1 MRGDDLFRQ
10 MATQAPFNK
19 LHPQVAAFFKN
30 YLAHEKAVR
39 FNGRYVINTHFPP
52 YPSRAFANL
61 AENFNAVGCAEE
73 RRLFSVTLAVTN
85 RCRYHCWHCYNA
97 GRSQVDLP
105 LPVLKQT
112 LAALQEMSVVQVTLS
127 GGEPLLRPDLE
138 EIVASFDARTCL
150 NLNTTGA
157 GLTAERARALRENG
171 LFSIGISLDSP
182 DPAEHDR
189 MRGRQGAFETALQ
202 GLQLAS
208 EAGLYPYVVTVAS
221 SRLLEPDPFFEFLRF
236 VQKAG
241 GREVHL
247 LEPCATGSLQ
257 GNTDALLS
265 DRDRQRILDYQE
277 TAASDESLPILSSFL
292 YLEGEEAFGCGA
304 GLTHL
309 YLDGSGE
316 VCPCNLVPL
325 SFGNVNRESLSTI
338 LERMGT
344 VFKRPRTGCIGHILA
359 PHIPEGP
366 MPLPPETSLSL
377 CREYLPEKHP
387 LPRFF
392 QIRAEAHDSV
402 GRDELRA
409 AYDTVFSDYD
419 AFWLSEAAG
428 PIEDLVRELDGLET
442 ARILEAGC
450 GTGYATA
457 LLAARLSRQGQLLA
471 VDLSENM
478 QKIARQRLLSKGLS
492 GVEFIH
498 GDALEVLRTQGPL
511 DLVFSSWVLGYIPL
525 VPFFAAAQAALTSG
539 GRLAF
544 VVHKENSPREPLEL
558 FGELVAE
565 DPSVLS
571 RQVAFDFPRDA
582 AHIRELLGR
591 TDLEVQRTWEGSITF
606 RYDNPAGVLEHLLK
620 SGAGTAFYE
629 AVDPARRPELE
640 QAFLERLAR
649 RHPNASSY
657 AVTHD
662 YVTCLARK
670 R

>member
-19 LHPQVAAFFKN
+19 MHPQVATFFKD

-61 AENFNAVGCAEE
+61 AENFNAVGCAED

-85 RCRYHCWHCYNA
+85 RCGYHCWHCYNA

-105 LPVLKQT
+105 LPVLKKT
-112 LAALQEMSVVQVTLS
+112 LTALQDMSVVHVTLS

-138 EIVASFDARTCL
+138 EIVACFDNRTHL
-150 NLNTTGA
+150 SLNTTGA
-157 GLTAERARALRENG
+157 GLTTERAQALRESG
-171 LFSIGISLDSP
+171 LFGVGISLDST

-189 MRGRQGAFETALQ
+189 LRGKKGAFDTALET
-202 GLQLAS
+202 LRLAS

-221 SRLLEPDPFFEFLRF
+221 SRLLEPDRFFAFLRF
-236 VQKAG
+236 VQEAG
-241 GREVHL
+241 GLEVHL

-257 GNTDALLS
+257 GNADALLP
-265 DRDRQRILDYQE
+265 DVDRQRILDYQD
-277 TAASDESLPILSSFL
+277 TVARDASLPILSSFL
-292 YLEGEEAFGCGA
+292 YLEGEKAFGCGA

-309 YLDGSGE
+309 YVDGSGE

-325 SFGNVNRESLSTI
+325 SFGNVTREPLPAI
-338 LERMGT
+338 LDRMGT

-366 MPLPPETSLSL
+366 VPLPPEISLSL
-377 CREYLPEKHP
+377 CEKYLPQNHA

-392 QIRAEAHDSV
+392 QIRAEANGVV
-402 GRDELRA
+402 GREELRA

-419 AFWLSEAAG
+419 TFWLSEAAQ
-428 PIEDLVRELDGLET
+428 PIEDLVRELDGMEA
-442 ARILEAGC
+442 ARALEAGC

-457 LLAARLSRQGQLLA
+457 LLSARLGTQGSLQA

-478 QKIARQRLLSKGLS
+478 QKVARQRLSAKGLT
-492 GVEFIH
+492 GVQFIH
-498 GDALEVLRTQGPL
+498 GDALEVLRTQRPL
-511 DLVFSSWVLGYIPL
+511 DLIFSSWVLGYIPL
-525 VPFFAAAQAALTSG
+525 APFFAAAHAALAPG

-582 AHIRELLGR
+582 EHIRELLGQA
-591 TDLEVQRTWEGSITF
+591 DFEIQRAWEGDITF
-606 RYDNPAGVLEHLLK
+606 RYDTPEGVLEHLLK

-629 AVDPARRPELE
+629 AVDPAQRPELE
-640 QAFLERLAR
+640 RAFLAKLAQ
-649 RHPNASSY
+649 RHPGAASY

-662 YVTCLARK
+662 YVTCIARK